1 MVDFGFEQGLS
12 DVETGGIA
20 GYFEDFKIAKT
31 PLEAK
36 RCLLWMNT
44 TSFHRPGIGAGGL
57 EGCYHFFRCDDRWI
71 VDHGVDL
78 ASPAPSAGD
87 FFYAVQPV
95 QGCLAYVISADI
107 EGDLGQV

>member
-20 GYFEDFKIAKT
+20 GYFEDFKIVKT

-44 TSFHRPGIGAGGL
+44 TSFHRPGIGAGRF
-57 EGCYHFFRCDDRWI
+57 EGRHHLFRCNHFGI
-71 VDHGVDL
+71 IGHGVDL
-78 ASPAPSAGD
+78 AAPVPSAGYL
-87 FFYAVQPV
+87 FYAVQPV